1 MSVVIFVCEGCTHS
15 ASWIYKPRFSFH
27 FFWLLFQMNSQ
38 PISYGIVMPTFYFLL
53 SKSIVHYGVVQ
64 NMWWRF
70 SGFIREQLQSV
81 WIALP
86 SQFCWVMFA
95 FQCFLRVL
103 QCFFFFFK
111 NFPLFSFKTFTFNN
125 LSTHFFSYFAWLTP
139 YSVGWNMRE
148 VRPSY

>member
-1 MSVVIFVCEGCTHS
+1 MSVVIFVCEGRTHS

-81 WIALP
+81 WIALS

-103 QCFFFFFK
+103 QCLFFFLK
-111 NFPLFSFKTFTFNN
+111 NFPLFSFKTFTFSN